1 MTMTFSEQ
9 QGFAGKGHSMAENE
23 NSVTPGIIRPP
34 DTLRSKVKEGG
45 PGAVDLEA
53 LERAE
58 AVVAGLA
65 NNYLEWVEDDLKV
78 IQERAGAL
86 AVGADD
92 WEQAVDKVFQTAHD
106 MKGQGGSFGFELIT
120 AIGNNLCRLIDR
132 FDDTVTPQVQNEAI
146 RIHIEAMKLVIG
158 SRMKGD
164 GGDQGTAIL
173 EGVQQMVLKLVP
185 MK

>member
-1 MTMTFSEQ
+1 
-9 QGFAGKGHSMAENE
+9 MAEDEKPQIITPPNTLKAKV
-23 NSVTPGIIRPP
+23 SV
-34 DTLRSKVKEGG
+34 GG
-45 PGAVDLEA
+45 PNAVDLDA

-58 AVVAGLA
+58 QVIA
-65 NNYLEWVEDDLKV
+65 NMADSYLDWVEEDLKKISTAFDRLV
-78 IQERAGAL
+78 EGSDDREKDLERVF
-86 AVGADD
+86 AV
-92 WEQAVDKVFQTAHD
+92 AHD

-132 FDDTVTPQVQNEAI
+132 FDDSVTPQVQNEAI
-146 RIHIEAMKLVIG
+146 RIHIEAMKLVIS